1 MIIGTHGVASY
12 PRFEV
17 AARDARRSMTVNAR
31 MLLCLLPDFDQVS
44 ITVVGDAGEISTLA
58 QEGDLVA
65 DLDQLQYGL
74 GEGPGID
81 SARNAHPVVAAD
93 IQRDDRWQRYV
104 PAASELGLRSQV
116 ATPLRWH
123 DDKPLGVL
131 NIYSTTHAQV
141 AFAAPVVAEVMAAQ
155 VVSALAA
162 LREIEHLHS
171 ELADRAVLG
180 QAIGLAMAW
189 LQDDADRALNY
200 LRSLAMQQQRT
211 LNEVAEELV
220 RTRRLPPVRPE

>member
-12 PRFEV
+12 PRFEL

-44 ITVVGDAGEISTLA
+44 ITLVDPAGEISTLA
-58 QEGDLVA
+58 QAGDLVT

-74 GEGPGID
+74 GEGPCID
-81 SARNAHPVVAAD
+81 SARGAHPVVAAD
-93 IQRDDRWQRYV
+93 IQRDTRWQRYI

-116 ATPLRWH
+116 ATPLRWE

-131 NIYSTTHAQV
+131 NMYSTTHSQV
-141 AFAAPVVAEVMAAQ
+141 AFSAPVVAEVMAAQ
-155 VVSALAA
+155 IVSALAA

-180 QAIGLAMAW
+180 QAIGIVMAW
-189 LQDDADRALNY
+189 LHDDADRAMNY
-200 LRSLAMQQQRT
+200 LRSIAMQQQRT
-211 LNEVAEELV
+211 VTQVAEELV
-220 RTRRLPPVRPE
+220 RTRQLPPVRPE

>member
-1 MIIGTHGVASY
+1 
-12 PRFEV
+12 
-17 AARDARRSMTVNAR
+17 MTVNAR

-44 ITVVGDAGEISTLA
+44 ITLVDPVGEISTLA
-58 QEGDLVA
+58 QDGDLVT
-65 DLDQLQYGL
+65 DLDQLQYSL
-74 GEGPGID
+74 GEGPCID
-81 SARNAHPVVAAD
+81 SARSAQPVVAAD
-93 IQRDDRWQRYV
+93 IQRDYRWQRYV

-131 NIYSTTHAQV
+131 NLYSTTHSHV
-141 AFAAPVVAEVMAAQ
+141 AFSAPVVAEVMAAQ
-155 VVSALAA
+155 IVSALAA

-180 QAIGLAMAW
+180 QAIGLVMAW
-189 LQDDADRALNY
+189 LQDDSDRAMNY

-211 LNEVAEELV
+211 LTEVAEELV
-220 RTRRLPPVRPE
+220 RTRQLPPVRPE